1 MENMYTDC
9 TQGSG
14 HDRKRLVFKEWHKQV
29 LMRPTKVSVSI
40 FFIYQALL
48 RVTLVT
54 FSLKLSLLQLLLSC
68 TLPPRKKSFILR
80 SNLKITDK
88 GNISWYTFRFLISG
102 SDYSEG
108 STKWSQKQR
117 PKTGLKA
124 SDLRQVSKQVTQD
137 RSQSK

>member
-1 MENMYTDC
+1 
-9 TQGSG
+9 
-14 HDRKRLVFKEWHKQV
+14 
-29 LMRPTKVSVSI
+29 MRPTKVSVSI

-68 TLPPRKKSFILR
+68 TLPPRKNSFILR
-80 SNLKITDK
+80 SNFKITDK
-88 GNISWYTFRFLISG
+88 GNIAWYTFRFLVSG